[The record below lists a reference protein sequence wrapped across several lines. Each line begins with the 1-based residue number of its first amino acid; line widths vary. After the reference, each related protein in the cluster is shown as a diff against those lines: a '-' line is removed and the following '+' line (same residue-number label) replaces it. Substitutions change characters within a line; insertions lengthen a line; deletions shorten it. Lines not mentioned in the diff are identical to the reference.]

1 MGHLKECNERYGADL
16 CRKLKLRLIGGQH
29 EGERFSKNLLFTGFF
44 GRYGFDPLQSRKI
57 CRPSCGIFDRYN
69 LHAGSS
75 ENHSRRE
82 RRKWRLGA
90 TELYEHWLAGSG
102 EYERMA
108 AYYSRCPWIGRV
120 RLGLVCLDIDC
131 HSGQD
136 QSEALQTAR
145 VIESAI
151 PMVRIYWEPST
162 SGSGLHGYLLLS
174 WSEHASNELIREDFN
189 RLGRLLGELTSGLA
203 VGCTEARGAPAVFS
217 GREIM
222 KGGTWAKIPRPQ
234 TREEAEALLG
244 ALSSE
249 VSAAEAIEALEAVSR
264 VEPVRTAKKK
274 NGVCGLGTT
283 LHPNTFAA
291 RAEQV
296 QSGDTLLRANQFCS
310 TYLRSFYRKHGR
322 LPDLTVVAE
331 AYLSAGLAIGNSDD
345 RCLSDAYEHFTQ
357 SFDLSKSKVGAERF
371 LADASAAV
379 AHAIEN
385 NGLVAALGADLIRR
399 RRIYRAMGCKPSTI
413 AKLQILTETKLS
425 ALLAC
430 IRYELGQG
438 QGTWG
443 KAQSQALMAK
453 VFGLS
458 IDNKE
463 FKAGMRWLR
472 RNRMVRLVSYHKL
485 GKCRTYQVCLAG
497 NNNTTRPEIQEAG
510 NGQQERETE
519 SEGVAGATGH
529 EQGRDAL
536 WQAQGL
542 AHQTDGPDRP
552 DVLHLVALQHPRSGS
567 VCQEDRRVLSVGR
580 APIVC
585 GNKNKPTG

>member
-1 MGHLKECNERYGADL
+1 
-16 CRKLKLRLIGGQH
+16 
-29 EGERFSKNLLFTGFF
+29 
-44 GRYGFDPLQSRKI
+44 
-57 CRPSCGIFDRYN
+57 
-69 LHAGSS
+69 
-75 ENHSRRE
+75 
-82 RRKWRLGA
+82 
-90 TELYEHWLAGSG
+90 
-102 EYERMA
+102 MA

-136 QSEALQTAR
+136 QSEAKQTAL
-145 VIESAI
+145 VIESAL
-151 PMVRIYWEPST
+151 PMVRLYWEPST
-162 SGSGLHGYLLLS
+162 SRSGLHGYCLLS
-174 WSEHASNELIREDFN
+174 WSGCASNETIREDYI
-189 RLGRLLGELTSGLA
+189 RLGRLLGDLTSGLP
-203 VGCTEARGAPAVFS
+203 VGCSEARGAPAVFL

-234 TREEAEALLG
+234 TREEAESLLG

-249 VSAAEAIEALEAVSR
+249 VSAAETIEALEAVSR

-274 NGVCGLGTT
+274 NGVCGLGKASIS
-283 LHPNTFAA
+283 NTFVQTP
-291 RAEQV
+291 EQI

-310 TYLRSFYRKHGR
+310 TFLRRFYRKHGR
-322 LPDLTVVAE
+322 LPDLTEVVE

-345 RCLSDAYEHFTQ
+345 RCLRDAYEHFTQ
-357 SFDLSKSKVGAERF
+357 SFDPTTVKDGAESF
-371 LADASAAV
+371 LADASAVV

-385 NGLVAALGADLIRR
+385 NGLVAALGADLTRR
-399 RRIYRAMGCKPSTI
+399 KIVYRNKGCKASTV
-413 AKLQILTETKLS
+413 AQLQILTETKLS

-430 IRYELGQG
+430 MRYELGQG

-443 KAQSQALMAK
+443 KAQAQALMAK
-453 VFGLS
+453 VFDMKLG
-458 IDNKE
+458 DKE
-463 FKAGMRWLR
+463 FKSGMRWLR
-472 RNRMVRLVSYHKL
+472 RNRLIRLVLYHEI
-485 GKCRTYQVCLAG
+485 GKCRTYQVCLAE
-497 NNNTTRPEIQEAG
+497 NKNTTRPEIQEAG
-510 NGQQERETE
+510 HGQQERETE

-552 DVLHLVALQHPRSGS
+552 ELLHLAALQHPRSGS